1 MTFREKLKIEHPEKI
16 DETRYGGCWG
26 CPYDY
31 DYELRCDR
39 PCSFGAWYSKF
50 TNENSRCTACWDRVI
65 PGTEEEP
72 KAFSFKPDDLNA
84 LVERAA
90 TKRDISLSI
99 FITGDS
105 THISVYPCPDPSEK
119 KGNPVAEAYKYP
131 VNESISSVDARKA
144 AVKKLEEALE

>member
-1 MTFREKLKIEHPEKI
+1 MTFREKLKQEYP
-16 DETRYGGCWG
+16 DRVRPSCMGGCAS
-26 CPYDY
+26 CPYVY
-31 DYELRCDR
+31 GYEDRNDR
-39 PCSFGAWYSKF
+39 PCKGKGYS
-50 TNENSRCTACWDRVI
+50 CTECWNRVI

-119 KGNPVAEAYKYP
+119 KGNPVAEAYKYL
-131 VNESISSVDARKA
+131 VNDSISAVDARKA

>member
-1 MTFREKLKIEHPEKI
+1 MTFREKLKIEHPEEVGTQFI
-16 DETRYGGCWG
+16 GGCYRCPDNYGYEEYARCSERLPEFVGDG
-26 CPYDY
+26 CR
-31 DYELRCDR
+31 RCR
-39 PCSFGAWYSKF
+39 
-50 TNENSRCTACWDRVI
+50 ACWDRVI

-72 KAFSFKPDDLNA
+72 KAFSFKPDDLNT

-99 FITGDS
+99 FITDDS

-119 KGNPVAEAYKYP
+119 KGNPVAEAYKYL